1 MNSSDIRFG
10 IVRQFGVSFL
20 VSAVLLIS
28 LLQGG
33 HLYAQTPKQWPNLTT
48 VATDCNGVRMAT
60 LKRENS
66 SERVYLRM
74 AVWNSGIATTNSF
87 VVERLNGG
95 NWEDVSSVGDIAQ
108 NLQTY
113 LNDYAPHYDDSGIS
127 EWQLLAGNTGISKPV
142 PTTPPSLPN
151 SGRYILDVTD
161 WLNPG
166 TQYRIRNK
174 QAVFHLGV
182 AKGTTPPTTGFV
194 FNSDSSII
202 PSGTPGE
209 NLTIKYLDPTGTWV
223 PLPMVG
229 SMPTLTI
236 CSRGNLQISAS
247 DGNEDFFNY
256 SWTPSSN
263 VEGPNGT
270 GNNVGTVN
278 LKDLMTG
285 KQFKVVRKGTCGA
298 KVGRT
303 FQVNVVPKPEPLLD
317 KGSSDER
324 ICGSKAYPIT
334 VRNVVGVT
342 KIEWAVKE
350 DGHPSYQDQVGMLD
364 PVTPPPTSANPDV
377 TLPTSINFNY
387 FSHKTPTPVAN
398 GEAVEHELRVVVS
411 NAQCFVGRTLK
422 VSVYPGVVKPD
433 VVATPAA
440 PLPGAT
446 AGCSPLA
453 ISYKDNNES
462 QQPKGVKYYWTL
474 GGSNSYP
481 EIRSQVTNPT
491 VTAINTT
498 ATLQA
503 YHSRLIVSDKTGTC
517 KDSVHSYDIAANP
530 PTTPFKAKDYL
541 PTDVKPQLTPL
552 FDIDSDPVGFCTP
565 KKLTLTDRTANSTT
579 RVWRYIVPA
588 YTIPGSNPPQT
599 LPQEPTQTWNPNHS
613 PTEYVENPFEVSR
626 RRPRYI
632 EMEVDNPYHCVAKKT
647 VSIIAYPPPKSDPLV
662 ITPDPVTRCWPYKF
676 KASLD
681 HLENVA
687 SVEWRVDM
695 GGKRGQANPQVG
707 VAEIKNNV
715 TKWEQEFMFTNEE
728 DTPETWNL
736 IVTIHS
742 KVEDCTIEFKEL
754 IALSERINVI
764 LENDDPVG
772 CPTDIAGHRKV
783 LISDKSRIPT
793 ALTSVWTLDGL
804 PFTPTPTATAGVY
817 EVVLQNT
824 STTTDAILVVKKEV
838 TSSNGCKQSDE
849 IKFTVHPRVDP
860 DFTIT
865 YPDPTGG
872 ATPLTLND
880 GALVC
885 PDIDATLRAT
895 GTGLVRYEWLITHS
909 GTTQQFPGEG
919 NPYRY
924 KFTNET
930 DGDLRYEVS
939 LKGVNDKKC
948 SQVITKAYNIRP
960 GIKADFT
967 VETLDHCTPYRIRFI
982 DQTQTKVAYRNDWT
996 LDGGVEDPPASGIYV
1011 YNVPGQK
1018 TISLKSTTQ
1027 TGGVLECV
1035 SESAPYKFDVLQPVS
1050 ATIGAVTPSSKVC
1063 APATLTFTNTSVNA
1077 NRNEWIFE
1085 PHVSPILQTGTDIKY
1100 TYQNTEATPRNILV
1114 VLKAYNERNCVAEA
1128 TTNVVVYP
1136 EPRPE
1141 NSFEITD
1148 KCHPFKLKFHSK
1160 SPSLEKYQWT
1170 FTPTGTGAAGGAT
1183 VVKNGTQADPVEV
1196 VLSNTSQNDFIRY
1209 AITYQ
1214 GSKDWGG
1221 GVVCSTAVLPVDEVL
1236 VPPLLTAA
1244 IDVKARP
1251 DGLNYEVCS
1260 EESPVDF
1267 GVQTTGGTQISH
1279 HWDFN
1284 DGGNIFVSQNEDLV
1298 SHVFANKTLE
1308 NITCHVKIVSVQNE
1322 TLCKVEKVIDILVH
1336 PEVVAQFTKVDGDI
1350 CKTPR
1355 PATFINTSRGN
1366 IGGLAVGCTRVFEWD
1381 YGYPSGSET
1390 RNDVGEHTWNFP
1402 NNAPNTNATMNITL
1416 DAKETYASGKVCK
1429 SKNLATS
1436 TIMVAPRLNPSFI
1449 ADKTIA
1455 CIPFSVL
1462 FTNSST
1468 GAPKLRYIW
1477 NYADGSTSSEDGVSH
1492 THDYNN
1498 LSLTAKTDYNVTLT
1512 IENEETRCTAT
1523 ATQLI
1528 EACPKVTADF
1538 SIDNTVFCTP
1548 GTLTVHNHSRN
1559 GQTYSWNLLGAAGAT
1574 IPPSTDLS
1582 DVTIPLLNSTGSNK
1596 QVTLQ
1601 LIATA
1606 QYANGVTCEDTKE
1619 RDITLRPEIIPDF
1632 DFTDLIGCSPMRV
1645 KITNKSRGAVRFRWY
1660 IDDVENPLLQQQ
1672 RDPEFTLTNYSVEGK
1687 PRVYKVRMVAIN
1699 GDCQADITKDVTVY
1713 PEIKSKII
1721 LSKYN
1726 GCTPLTLEAEAGEQK
1741 ATYSYQWSAVQGTVA
1756 LPTLAKSEAT
1766 FTNAAVSPSVVLAGS
1781 ISLKVYFTD
1790 APQCFHESSQQVDIY
1805 PGVYPDF
1812 VAPQPGCAPYDAR
1825 FQINTNV
1832 FSSDATEYTWSVDG
1846 NQVLKV
1852 KELTP
1857 QDPTIRLI
1865 NNDNIQEVKREVKLH
1880 VRSVHGCEAE
1890 VVHPV
1895 TVYPKP
1901 KALFKVNGKSEGCP
1915 PFDVEFLNLSKG
1927 VALKFYYDYGDGSSA
1942 SVSHSSPVQK
1952 QYSHQEDHEVTYNV
1966 TLKAESDKGCV
1977 DQQTSVVTVYP
1988 QARADFDILP
1998 IDKGC
2003 SPLTVK
2009 FENRSNAPVTKIFNW
2024 DFGDGTVP
2032 HEMYE
2037 PEHIFENATTS
2048 DVVYTTTL
2056 LARTDHGCEAKAQ
2069 KTVQVYATPKVRMA
2083 LTPLL
2088 QVFPNATINLTN
2100 YTSPAPSTWD
2110 YLWTFGD
2117 GQSSTLRDPGS
2128 HDYTQWGLKSND
2140 FAYDVNLRVKSPKCE
2155 ASTTVKAYILP
2166 PYPDPTFSA
2175 FAYEGCVPFRLALLR
2190 DKKLMTPDETYF
2202 WDFGDGE
2209 TSTEKVPIHDYKKVG
2224 TYHVKLTVTG
2234 DGGVNYAFA
2243 VVTVLPNPVVKF
2255 TLYPEQVM
2263 LPKATIKGQ
2272 NQTQGDNLTFLW
2284 NFGDGNFSTE
2294 RSPQHDYDTPGKF
2307 LVTCVATNTQLQDC
2321 KAQDTVSVIVRPEGS
2336 LVFPNVFQPSDNGSN
2351 GGIYDE
2357 NDRLNEV
2364 FHPYGE
2370 GVADYTLRV
2379 YDRWGELIFESNDIK
2394 RGWDG
2399 YWNGRLCETGV
2410 YTWRAIGHFFNGEVY
2425 DLRGNVTLLRK

>member
-1 MNSSDIRFG
+1 MNSSDIRFLRVG
-10 IVRQFGVSFL
+10 RLGVSFL

-33 HLYAQTPKQWPNLTT
+33 HLYAQTPKAWPNVTN

-60 LKRENS
+60 LTRS
-66 SERVYLRM
+66 STGRTYIRM
-74 AVWNSGIATTNSF
+74 AVWNSGVSTTNSF
-87 VVERLNGG
+87 VVERQNGSK
-95 NWEDVSSVGDIAQ
+95 WEDVASVGDNAQ
-108 NLQTY
+108 QLQNY
-113 LNDYAPHYDDSGIS
+113 LNSYALHYDNSGVS
-127 EWQLLAGNTGISKPV
+127 EWQLLVGNLGGSQP
-142 PTTPPSLPN
+142 PATTPPSLPT
-151 SGRYILDVTD
+151 GPGATRYTLDVTT

-182 AKGTTPPTTGFV
+182 AYGTTPPTNFT
-194 FNSDSSII
+194 FNSDQSII
-202 PSGTPGE
+202 PAGGK
-209 NLTIKYLDPTGTWV
+209 LTVKYLDATGTWTAI
-223 PLPMVG
+223 PLVG
-229 SMPTLTI
+229 TMPTLTI
-236 CSRGNLQISAS
+236 CSRGKLKISAS
-247 DGNEDFFNY
+247 DNPNEDFFNY
-256 SWTPSSN
+256 SWTPASN

-270 GNNVGTVN
+270 GNNVGTVT
-278 LKDLMTG
+278 LKDLMNG
-285 KQFKVVRKGTCGA
+285 KLFSVVRKGTCGVKLA
-298 KVGRT
+298 AD
-303 FQVNVVPKPEPLLD
+303 FQVNVVPPLEPILD

-334 VRNVVGVT
+334 VRKVVGAT

-350 DGHPSYQDQVGMLD
+350 DGHPSYQDQVGSLD
-364 PVTPPPTSANPDV
+364 PVTPPPTTTNPDV
-377 TLPTSINFNY
+377 LLPTNINFNY
-387 FSHKTPTPVAN
+387 VSHKTPPATAD
-398 GEAVEHELRVVVS
+398 GGAVEHELRVVVS
-411 NAQCFVGRTLK
+411 NAQCFVEKTLK
-422 VSVYPGVVKPD
+422 VKVYPGVVKPD
-433 VVATPAA
+433 VVSTPAA

-446 AGCSPLA
+446 AGCSPLE
-453 ISYKDNNES
+453 ISYKDNREN
-462 QQPKGVKYYWTL
+462 QQPKGAKYLWTF
-474 GGSNSYP
+474 GGSNSFP
-481 EIRSQVTNPT
+481 VVTSNITTPT

-498 ATLQA
+498 ATQQA

-530 PTTPFKAKDYL
+530 PTPFKLHDYN
-541 PTDVKPQLTPL
+541 PVDVKPQLTPV
-552 FDIDSDPVGFCTP
+552 FNIESVPDGFCTP
-565 KKLTLTDRTANSTT
+565 KKLTLTDVTANANS
-579 RVWRYIVPA
+579 RLWRYIVPA
-588 YTIPGSNPPQT
+588 YNVPGSNPPQT
-599 LPQEPTQTWNPNHS
+599 LPQEPTQTWNPNQT
-613 PTEYVENPFEVSR
+613 PTQHVENNFQVSTR
-626 RRPRYI
+626 RERYI
-632 EMEVDNPYHCVAKKT
+632 EMEVNNLYNCVAKKT
-647 VSIIAYPPPKSDPLV
+647 VRIIAYPPPKSDPLV
-662 ITPDPVTRCWPYKF
+662 ITPDPLTLCWPYKF
-676 KASLD
+676 TASLD
-681 HLENVA
+681 HLDNVA
-687 SVEWRVDM
+687 SVEWRVDTK
-695 GGKRGQANPQVG
+695 GKRGKATPQVG
-707 VAEIKNNV
+707 VTEIKNNV
-715 TKWEQEFMFTNEE
+715 TKWEQEFTFENEE
-728 DTPETWNL
+728 DSPETWDLVVTL
-736 IVTIHS
+736 IS
-742 KVEDCTIEFKEL
+742 KVEGCKVEL
-754 IALSERINVI
+754 KAQIALSERIDVV
-764 LENDDPVG
+764 LENDDPIG

-783 LISDKSRIPT
+783 LIRDKSYIPA
-793 ALTSVWTLDGL
+793 ALTSVWTLDGV
-804 PFTPTPTATAGVY
+804 PFTPTPTATAGLY
-817 EVVLQNT
+817 EVQLQNT
-824 STTTDAILVVKKEV
+824 STTTDAVLRVKKEV
-838 TSSNGCKQSDE
+838 TSATGCAQSNE
-849 IKFTVHPRVDP
+849 LVFTVYPRVDP

-872 ATPLTLND
+872 ATPLTLAD
-880 GALVC
+880 GSLVC

-895 GTGLVRYEWLITHS
+895 GAGLTRYEWLITHS

-924 KFTNET
+924 TFTNET
-930 DGDLRYEVS
+930 DADLKYKVS
-939 LKGVNDKKC
+939 LKGVNAKKC
-948 SQVITKAYNIRP
+948 EQVITKEYNIRP

-967 VETLDHCTPYRIRFI
+967 VETVDHCTPYRVKFI
-982 DQTQTKVAYRNDWT
+982 DQTKTKVAYRKDWT

-1011 YNVPGQK
+1011 YNAPGQK

-1027 TGGVLECV
+1027 TGAGLECI

-1050 ATIGAVTPSSKVC
+1050 ASISAVIPSSKVC
-1063 APATLTFTNTSVNA
+1063 APATLTFKNSSTNAS
-1077 NRNEWIFE
+1077 RNEWVFE
-1085 PHVSPILQTGTDIKY
+1085 PQVSAILQTGADIKY
-1100 TYQNTEATPRNILV
+1100 VYKNTDATPRNITV

-1128 TTNVVVYP
+1128 TTDVVIYP

-1141 NSFEITD
+1141 NSYEITD

-1160 SPSLEKYQWT
+1160 SPSLEKYKWT
-1170 FTPTGTGAAGGAT
+1170 FTPTGTGASGGAT
-1183 VVKNGTQADPVEV
+1183 VVKDGTQADPVEV
-1196 VLSNTSQNDFIRY
+1196 VLTNTSQNDFIRY
-1209 AITYQ
+1209 AITYE
-1214 GSKDWGG
+1214 GRKDWGG
-1221 GVVCSTAVLPVDEVL
+1221 GVVCSTASLPIDEVL

-1244 IDVKARP
+1244 IDVKTRP
-1251 DGLNYEVCS
+1251 DGLNYEICS
-1260 EESPVDF
+1260 EESPVEF
-1267 GVQTTGGTQISH
+1267 SVQTTGGSQISH
-1279 HWDFN
+1279 HWDFD
-1284 DGGNIFVSQNEDLV
+1284 DGGNVFVSQNEDVV
-1298 SHVFANKTLE
+1298 SHLFANKTLE
-1308 NITCHVKIVSVQNE
+1308 NVTSHVKIVSVQNE
-1322 TLCKVEKVIDILVH
+1322 TLCKVEKTIDLLVH
-1336 PEVVAQFTKVDGDI
+1336 PEVVAQFSKVDGDI
-1350 CKTPR
+1350 CQTPR
-1355 PATFINTSRGN
+1355 PATFTNTSRGN
-1366 IGGLAVGCTRVFEWD
+1366 IGGTAVGCTRVFDWN
-1381 YGYPSGSET
+1381 YGYPSGTET
-1390 RNDVGEHTWNFP
+1390 RNDVGEHTWLFP
-1402 NNAPNTNATMNITL
+1402 NSAPNTNATMNITL
-1416 DAKETYASGKVCK
+1416 DAKEMYASGKVCK
-1429 SKNLATS
+1429 SKNLATGS
-1436 TIMVAPRLNPSFI
+1436 IMVAPRLNPSFI

-1455 CIPFSVL
+1455 CIPFTVL

-1477 NYADGSTSSEDGVSH
+1477 NYADGSTSSESNVSH

-1498 LSLTAKTDYNVTLT
+1498 LSLTAKTDYKVSLT

-1523 ATQLI
+1523 ATQVI

-1559 GQTYSWNLLGAAGAT
+1559 GQTYSWNLLGAVGAT

-1582 DVTIPLLNSTGSNK
+1582 DVTIPLLNSTGSDK

-1606 QYANGVTCEDTKE
+1606 QYASGVSCDDMKE

-1632 DFTDLIGCSPMRV
+1632 DFADLIGCSPMRV

-1660 IDDVENPLLQQQ
+1660 VDDIENPLLQQQ
-1672 RDPEFTLTNYSVEGK
+1672 RDPEFTLTNYSVDGK
-1687 PRVYKVRMVAIN
+1687 ARVYKIRMLALN
-1699 GDCQADITKDVTVY
+1699 GDCQADITKEVTVY

-1741 ATYSYQWSAVQGTVA
+1741 ETYSYQWSAVQGTVA

-1766 FTNAAVSPSVVLAGS
+1766 FTNAAVSPSIILPGT

-1825 FQINTNV
+1825 FQINTSV

-1852 KELTP
+1852 KELSP

-1865 NNDNIQEVKREVKLH
+1865 NNDNVQEAKREVKLH

-1901 KALFKVNGKSEGCP
+1901 KALFQVNGKSEGCP

-1927 VALKFYYDYGDGSSA
+1927 VNLKFSYDYGDGSSV

-1952 QYSHQEDHEVTYNV
+1952 QYSHQEDHEVAYNV

-1988 QARADFDILP
+1988 QARADFDIAP
-1998 IDKGC
+1998 ADRGC

-2009 FENRSNAPVTKIFNW
+2009 FENRSNAPVSKVFYW

-2032 HEMYE
+2032 HEMHE
-2037 PEHIFENATTS
+2037 PEHIFENLTTS
-2048 DVVYTTTL
+2048 DVTYTTTL
-2056 LARTDHGCEAKAQ
+2056 VARTDHGCEAKKQ

-2088 QVFPNATINLTN
+2088 QVFPNASINLTN
-2100 YTSPAPSTWD
+2100 YTSPAPSNWD

-2117 GQSSTLRDPGS
+2117 GQSSTSRDPGS
-2128 HDYTQWGLKSND
+2128 HEYTQWGLKSND

-2190 DKKLMTPDETYF
+2190 DKKLMTPDETYL

-2209 TSTEKVPIHDYKKVG
+2209 TSTEKVPIHDYRKVG

-2336 LVFPNVFQPSDNGSN
+2336 IVFPNVFQPSDNGSN

-2410 YTWRAIGHFFNGEVY
+2410 YTWRALGHFFNGEVY